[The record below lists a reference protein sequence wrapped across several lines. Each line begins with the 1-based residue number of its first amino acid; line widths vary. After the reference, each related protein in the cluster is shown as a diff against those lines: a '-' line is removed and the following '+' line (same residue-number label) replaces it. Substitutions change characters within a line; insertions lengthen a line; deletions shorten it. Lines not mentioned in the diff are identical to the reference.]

1 MNEDLNLPSVQN
13 LYIHTVF
20 VCIDIEI
27 VIWLSLQVAF
37 VFCAQFCTME
47 TGTKIIVVI
56 LSDFLHFFCAMWEVL
71 KLDFPDL

>member
-27 VIWLSLQVAF
+27 VVWLSLQVAF

-47 TGTKIIVVI
+47 T
-56 LSDFLHFFCAMWEVL
+56 DA
-71 KLDFPDL
+71 